1 MDASSVHG
9 AIRVSSIFT
18 SESGE
23 WRLGGFDI
31 LSSMNDDDAVIY
43 VRERELLFWS
53 TANVNAIQTYGS
65 LVPDSARY
73 APPEINKGGW
83 EIIKRNPLAAVDS
96 YGLGILVYEV
106 FNGSFTGPDQVG
118 KTTNIPPSMHQSYRR
133 LSAANPKLR
142 LSAANFVDQGKKIG
156 GFFETPLIRLTD
168 DIESL
173 GLKNDEEREE
183 FLKLVHI
190 RKPYE
195 TKLTFTVNLTPYLKT
210 FLKTFSR

>member
-1 MDASSVHG
+1 
-9 AIRVSSIFT
+9 
-18 SESGE
+18 
-23 WRLGGFDI
+23 
-31 LSSMNDDDAVIY
+31 
-43 VRERELLFWS
+43 
-53 TANVNAIQTYGS
+53 
-65 LVPDSARY
+65 
-73 APPEINKGGW
+73 
-83 EIIKRNPLAAVDS
+83 
-96 YGLGILVYEV
+96 
-106 FNGSFTGPDQVG
+106 
-118 KTTNIPPSMHQSYRR
+118 MHQSYRR